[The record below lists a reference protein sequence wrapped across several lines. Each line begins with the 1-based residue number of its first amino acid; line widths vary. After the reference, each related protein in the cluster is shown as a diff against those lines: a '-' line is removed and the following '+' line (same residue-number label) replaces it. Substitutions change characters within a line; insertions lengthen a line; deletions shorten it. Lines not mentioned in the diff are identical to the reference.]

1 MMKFLHTADWHLGKL
16 VHGVYMT
23 EDQADILQQF
33 IEVAERE
40 KPDAIVIA
48 GDLYD
53 RSVPP
58 AEAVNL
64 LNETLYKLNVEMKIP
79 IVAISGNHDS
89 ADRIA
94 FGSAWYKHSN
104 LHITGKWEPG
114 SHGVEIEG
122 IRFHSVPYAEPSV
135 IREALKDDTITNHH
149 EAMGKIIAQIS
160 SISDFGEKP
169 EVLVGHS
176 FVTGGATTDSERTL
190 SVGGAGTVG
199 KELFDPF
206 TYTALGHLHSPYA
219 IKDDK
224 VHYAGS
230 LLKYSFSEA
239 SHTKMV
245 KCVTIDKDEVSVSE
259 IMLRPTRDLVIL
271 RGSLEELMNQ
281 DFYEKKDDYIK
292 AVLTDEGAL
301 IDPINKLRS
310 IYPNVL
316 HLERETAERDKKM
329 ERQVR
334 EKYENLSDTE
344 LFKRF
349 FEYVTEAKWTEELE
363 REVEKSMNVSLKGS
377 EQS

>member
-1 MMKFLHTADWHLGKL
+1 MKFLHTADWHLGKL

-23 EDQADILQQF
+23 EDQADILNQF
-33 IEVAERE
+33 IKLAEQE

-104 LHITGKWEPG
+104 LHVTGKWHPELSG
-114 SHGVEIEG
+114 TEIKGV
-122 IRFHSVPYAEPSV
+122 RFHSVPYAEPSV
-135 IREALKDDTITNHH
+135 IKEIFHDDSITNHH
-149 EAMGKIIAQIS
+149 DAMQRIVASIS
-160 SISDFGEKP
+160 SKSDFGQKP

-176 FVTGGATTDSERTL
+176 FVTGGSTTDSERTL

-199 KELFDPF
+199 KELFDSF
-206 TYTALGHLHSPYA
+206 TYTALGHLHSPHA
-219 IKDDK
+219 IKDEK
-224 VHYAGS
+224 VHYSGS

-239 SHTKMV
+239 THTKMV
-245 KCVTIDKDEVSVSE
+245 KCVTIENNQASVKE
-259 IMLRPTRDLVIL
+259 MLLKPKKDLVIL
-271 RGSLEELMNQ
+271 RGSMDELMDQ
-281 DFYEKKDDYIK
+281 SFYENKEDYIK

-301 IDPINKLRS
+301 IDPINRLRS

-316 HLERETAERDKKM
+316 HLERETSERDKKM
-329 ERQVR
+329 ERQAR
-334 EKYENLSDTE
+334 GKQENLTDTQ

-349 FEYVTEAKWTEELE
+349 FEYVTEAEWTEEIE
-363 REVEKSMNVSLKGS
+363 REVEKNMNVSLKGS
-377 EQS
+377 DQS

>member
-1 MMKFLHTADWHLGKL
+1 MKFLHTADWHLGKL

-23 EDQADILQQF
+23 EDQADILNQF
-33 IEVAERE
+33 IKLAEQE
-40 KPDAIVIA
+40 EPDAIIIA

-104 LHITGKWEPG
+104 LHVTGKWHPELT
-114 SHGVEIEG
+114 GVEIKG
-122 IRFHSVPYAEPSV
+122 VRFHSVPYAEPSV
-135 IREALKDDTITNHH
+135 IKEIFQDDSITNHH
-149 EAMGKIIAQIS
+149 DAMRRIVS
-160 SISDFGEKP
+160 SISTKSDFGQKP
-169 EVLVGHS
+169 EVIVGHS
-176 FVTGGATTDSERTL
+176 FVTGGTTTDSERTL
-190 SVGGAGTVG
+190 TVGGAGTVG

-206 TYTALGHLHSPYA
+206 TYTALGHLHSPHA
-219 IKDDK
+219 IKDEK
-224 VHYAGS
+224 VHYSGS

-239 SHTKMV
+239 NHKKMV
-245 KCVTIDKDEVSVSE
+245 KCVTIENNSASVKE
-259 IMLRPTRDLVIL
+259 ILLKPKKDLVIL
-271 RGSLEELMNQ
+271 RGSMDQLMDQN
-281 DFYEKKDDYIK
+281 FYENKEDYIK

-301 IDPINKLRS
+301 IDPINRLRS

-316 HLERETAERDKKM
+316 HLERETSERDKKM

-334 EKYENLSDTE
+334 KKYENLSDTQ

-349 FEYVTEAKWTEELE
+349 FEYVTEAEWTEEIE
-363 REVEKSMNVSLKGS
+363 REIENNMNVSLKGS
-377 EQS
+377 DQS

>member
-1 MMKFLHTADWHLGKL
+1 MKFLHTADWHLGKL

-23 EDQADILQQF
+23 EDQACILDQF
-33 IEVAERE
+33 IELADTE

-64 LNETLYKLNVEMKIP
+64 LNRTLHTLNVDMKIP
-79 IVAISGNHDS
+79 IIAISGNHDS
-89 ADRIA
+89 ADRIS

-104 LHITGKWEPG
+104 LHVTGKWQPDDG
-114 SHGVEIEG
+114 GVEING
-122 IRFHSVPYAEPSV
+122 VRFHSVPYAEPAV
-135 IREALKDDTITNHH
+135 IRALLNSETIATHH
-149 EAMGKIIAQIS
+149 DAMTEIVKVIKSAK
-160 SISDFGEKP
+160 DFGEKP

-176 FVTGGATTDSERTL
+176 FVAGGSTSDSERIL

-199 KELFDPF
+199 KECFDSF
-206 TYTALGHLHSPYA
+206 CYTALGHLHSPYA
-219 IKDDK
+219 IRDEKI
-224 VHYAGS
+224 HYAGS

-239 SHTKMV
+239 DHHKMV
-245 KCVTIDKDEVSVSE
+245 KSVTIENGKAAVKE
-259 IMLRPTRDLVIL
+259 ILLKPKRDLVIL
-271 RGSLEELMNQ
+271 RGSLEEMLSQ
-281 DFYEKKDDYIK
+281 DFYKYKEDYIK

-316 HLERETAERDKKM
+316 HLERERAIRDSNM

-334 EKYENLSDTE
+334 EKHENISDPE

-349 FEYVTEAKWTEELE
+349 FEYVTEAEWTEEIENELE
-363 REVEKSMNVSLKGS
+363 TSMNDALKGS
-377 EQS
+377 DNQ